1 MSKTIRDINQKIKNK
16 KARVVTADEMT
27 RIVKEVGPESAAGKV
42 DVVTTG
48 TFGAMCSSGVWMN
61 FGHSEP
67 PIKISKCWLN
77 DVQAYSGV
85 AAVDAYIGAAQYSDI
100 LGEKYG
106 GAHVIED
113 FVNRKP
119 IVLRAESP
127 GTDCYPGKAVET
139 ELTIYD
145 LNQAT
150 MSNPRNACQKYAV
163 ATNSSSKTLHTYLGQ
178 LLPEF
183 GNAAY
188 SGAGELSP
196 VMNDRFFQ
204 TIGIGTR
211 IFLGGATGYI
221 TGSGT
226 QNSPEN
232 EFATLMLQGDL
243 KRMNSRFLK
252 ATTFHKYG
260 PTLYIGIG
268 VPIPILNAEIA
279 ESTGISDREIE
290 TSVLDYS
297 VPSRDRPEIRKVSY
311 AELKSGSIKINGR
324 EVKTNCLSSFSRAKA
339 IAYILKQWIENGAF
353 YLSEP
358 VEHLSGKGTA
368 RPMREKSPSLV

>member
-1 MSKTIRDINQKIKNK
+1 MSKTISDINQKIKNN

-27 RIVKEVGPESAAGKV
+27 CIVKEVGPENAAKKV

-48 TFGAMCSSGVWMN
+48 TFGAMCSSGVWLN

-77 DVQAYSGV
+77 DVPAYSGV
-85 AAVDAYIGAAQYSDI
+85 AAVDAYIGAAQYSDVK
-100 LGEKYG
+100 GEKYG
-106 GAHVIED
+106 GAHVID
-113 FVNRKP
+113 DLVNRKP
-119 IVLRAESP
+119 VVLRAESP
-127 GTDCYPGKAVET
+127 GTDCYPSQAVET

-150 MSNPRNACQKYAV
+150 MSNPRNAYQKYAV
-163 ATNSSSKTLHTYLGQ
+163 ATNSSSRTLSTYMGR
-178 LLPEF
+178 LLPKF

-196 VMNDRFFQ
+196 IINDRFFL
-204 TIGIGTR
+204 TIGVGTR

-232 EFATLMLQGDL
+232 EFATLMVQGDL
-243 KRMNSRFLK
+243 KRMNNRFLK
-252 ATTFHKYG
+252 ATTFHNYG
-260 PTLYIGIG
+260 PTLFVGIG
-268 VPIPILNAEIA
+268 VPIPVLNAEIA
-279 ESTGISDREIE
+279 ESAGISDREIE

-297 VPSRDRPEIRKVSY
+297 VPSRDRPEIRKVTY

-324 EVKTNCLSSFSRAKA
+324 EVKTNCLSSFSRAKT
-339 IAYILKQWIENGAF
+339 IADLLKQWIENGAF

-368 RPMREKSPSLV
+368 RPMREKFPSFV